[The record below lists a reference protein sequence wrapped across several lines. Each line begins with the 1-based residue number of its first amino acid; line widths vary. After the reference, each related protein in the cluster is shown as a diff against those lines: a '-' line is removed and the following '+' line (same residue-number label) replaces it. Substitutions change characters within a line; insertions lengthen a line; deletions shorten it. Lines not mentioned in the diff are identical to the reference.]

1 MSDKKVVSKSGLTA
15 DEFGKLP
22 GNSLGLFQTSASTL
36 ANIAPALSV
45 FLTVPFLVA
54 SMGTA
59 APWIFVLAAVA
70 ILCVGMSVSEFTK
83 RIPSAGSFISFI
95 TRSGETRSRSTGT
108 FLGSVT
114 FYLLLLAYPV
124 SISSLATFFG
134 GWMQGHYGWS
144 PASWIWVSIVAL
156 AFAIPF
162 LLRGTGVSVRIA
174 FALFVLEAA
183 VLVVLGVIVFIR
195 SGSQM
200 SAPFHSVNGLGFKGM
215 SGLAFSFAVFGFV
228 GWENS
233 GPLGEEAKDPKRTIP
248 RTILISVLVCM
259 VVFFVATYALVAGFE
274 HIYGAAHGI
283 NILSTYADA
292 SPFATLTQHFAP
304 WLNTLLFI
312 VGLSSALG
320 GIIAASLPAT
330 RYFYHGARAGLLP
343 SAVAKVSPKTGVPY
357 VAMLVYVGATALVTI
372 VLDLILHNST
382 TISGDEAG
390 ISTVPI
396 LIVYTLSSL
405 LLPVYILRKDRASFN
420 SIRHVVIPYI
430 GALVMGYG
438 VWESIK
444 PGQSFPGSTYYIY
457 VGIYVA
463 FAVIGALIAMPRSE
477 TVGAKLAQGLETQ

>member
-1 MSDKKVVSKSGLTA
+1 MSDKKVVTKSGLTA
-15 DEFGKLP
+15 DEYGQLP

-54 SMGTA
+54 NMGTA
-59 APWIFVLAAVA
+59 APWIFILAAVA
-70 ILCVGMSVSEFTK
+70 ILCVGMSLSEFTK
-83 RIPSAGSFISFI
+83 RVPSAGGFISFI
-95 TRSGETRSRSTGT
+95 TRAGETRSRSTGT
-108 FLGSVT
+108 FLGSLS

-134 GWMQGHYGWS
+134 SWMANHYGWS
-144 PASWIWVSIVAL
+144 PASWVWVSIVAL

-162 LLRGTGVSVRIA
+162 LLRGTGLSVKIA
-174 FALFVLEAA
+174 FGLFILEAV
-183 VLVVLGVIVFIR
+183 VLVVLGIIVFAR

-200 SAPFHSVNGLGFKGM
+200 AAPFHSVNGLGFKGM
-215 SGLAFSFAVFGFV
+215 TGLAFSFAVFGFV

-248 RTILISVLVCM
+248 RTIVISVLVCL
-259 VVFFVATYALVAGFE
+259 VVFFVATYALVVGFA
-274 HIYGAAHGI
+274 HIYGANHGI
-283 NILSTYADA
+283 NILSTYADP

-304 WLNTLLFI
+304 WLNFLLFI

-330 RYFYHGARAGLLP
+330 RYIYHGARAGLLP
-343 SAVAKVSPKTGVPY
+343 RAVAKVSPKTGVPY
-357 VAMLVYVGATALVTI
+357 VAMLIYVGATTLVTI
-372 VLDLILHNST
+372 VLDLILHNAT

-396 LIVYTLSSL
+396 LIVYTLTSL
-405 LLPVYILRKDRASFN
+405 LLPVFIMKRDRANFN
-420 SIRHVVIPYI
+420 PIRHIVIPYI
-430 GALVMGYG
+430 GAIVMGYG

-444 PGQSFPGSTYYIY
+444 PGQSFPGNTYIIY
-457 VGIYVA
+457 VGIYIA
-463 FAVIGALIAMPRSE
+463 LGVIGALIAMPRSQS
-477 TVGAKLAQGLETQ
+477 VGEKLARGLETQ